1 MFNVGDIVECIN
13 DGGYEYLEYGRQYKV
28 IKVWNHYGDDF
39 IDVRKIGDAEESG
52 GYYLT
57 RFKLANRKQ
66 SNNNLY

>member
-1 MFNVGDIVECIN
+1 MFKVGDIVECIN
-13 DGGYEYLEYGRQYKV
+13 DGGYEYLEYGRQYEV
-28 IKVWNHYGDDF
+28 TRVWNEYGNDF
-39 IDVRKIGDAEESG
+39 VDVRKIGDRREKG